1 MGEVGEAILRAFHDS
16 RNWLVLGVLVLA
28 GHLGGK
34 AIARAR
40 LPAIIGYLLVGV
52 VLGTSG
58 LDVVNLEHLGMVS
71 DFGLGIVA
79 FMIGT
84 ELSGRLVRR
93 MGRSLLVIILAESF
107 GAFLL
112 VAGLI
117 ALACRL
123 LPPEG
128 LAVAAAAVTFGAM
141 APASAPAGTVAVLQQ
156 YRCKGPLTSLL
167 LAVVGLD
174 DGLAVVIYAFAI
186 AWVKASL
193 GHSHLSV
200 AAVAKPLIEV
210 FGGLAVGALVGVG
223 LLLLAAATRTREH
236 VLTLTVGAIM
246 LCTGLANVLHLSLIL
261 SNLATGCVMANLSK
275 HQTDRSYA
283 AVRQIT
289 HVVFV
294 LFFVVA
300 GAHLDL
306 SVLKRMGLL
315 APVYIVGRTAGLVG
329 GAWFG
334 ATVTGADRV
343 VRRYLGLGILSQAG
357 VAIGLALLVSRELAE
372 FGAAG
377 AAIASITL
385 NTIMATTIFFEIL
398 GPITT
403 KIAVSRAGEIGRAAE

>member
-28 GHLGGK
+28 GHLGGR

-58 LDVVNLEHLGMVS
+58 LNVVNLDHLGMVS

-93 MGRSLLVIILAESF
+93 MGRGLLAIILAESF

-117 ALACRL
+117 WLACRL

-193 GHSHLSV
+193 GHSHLSL
-200 AAVAKPLIEV
+200 AAVAKPLVEV
-210 FGGLAVGALVGVG
+210 FGGLAVGALVGAG
-223 LLLLAAATRTREH
+223 LLLVAAATRTREH

-275 HQTDRSYA
+275 HQTDRTYA

-306 SVLKRMGLL
+306 SVLKRD
-315 APVYIVGRTAGLVG
+315 G
-329 GAWFG
+329 GPGGWG
-334 ATVTGADRV
+334 V
-343 VRRYLGLGILSQAG
+343 VRRDGDRRRSGGQALRRAGHPLAGGRGDRVGAARLAG
-357 VAIGLALLVSRELAE
+357 VGRVRRRRRGHRLDHAEHHHGDDDLLRDR
-372 FGAAG
+372 
-377 AAIASITL
+377 
-385 NTIMATTIFFEIL
+385 
-398 GPITT
+398 GPHHDEDRCGPRRRDRTRRRI
-403 KIAVSRAGEIGRAAE
+403 RRRPR